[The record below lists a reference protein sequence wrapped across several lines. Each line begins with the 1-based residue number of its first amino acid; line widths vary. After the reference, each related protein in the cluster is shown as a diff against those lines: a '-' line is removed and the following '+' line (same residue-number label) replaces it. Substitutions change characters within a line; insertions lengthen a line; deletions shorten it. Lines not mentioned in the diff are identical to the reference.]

1 MAMAEKATIGI
12 WKKTNIFFSQV
23 RTEMAK
29 VSWPSQEDCK
39 NYAIVV
45 IVATAIVGVMMALWD
60 FALAKALAALLQVGV
75 SG

>member
-1 MAMAEKATIGI
+1 
-12 WKKTNIFFSQV
+12 
-23 RTEMAK
+23 MAK

-45 IVATAIVGVMMALWD
+45 IVATAIVGVMLALWD
-60 FALAKALAALLQVGV
+60 FALAKALAVLLQVGI